1 VPRAARQADPELA
14 GALLGE
20 DTKLMQDTLKKARTA
35 PAHTTAS
42 LHTRAPPRRHAKNML
57 RAQRALKRAH
67 APAHTRAPLQLHASL
82 EREGELDASF
92 AMSSMERMRAR
103 CTVPRDVV
111 MVYESLNK
119 VGLQYGPAFRLLTD
133 VYVPEAVAA
142 SQSAAHA
149 AGHA

>member
-1 VPRAARQADPELA
+1 MR
-14 GALLGE
+14 
-20 DTKLMQDTLKKARTA
+20 
-35 PAHTTAS
+35 
-42 LHTRAPPRRHAKNML
+42 LHTRHELLTLDCFFLPSRP
-57 RAQRALKRAH
+57 
-67 APAHTRAPLQLHASL
+67 QLHASM

-111 MVYESLNK
+111 MVYEALNK

-133 VYVPEAVAA
+133 VYVPEATATTQA
-142 SQSAAHA
+142 AAHA